1 MRAGTPRT
9 PRSRLALGVLP
20 VLFAL
25 VAAVTP
31 ATSPSASASAQSLFE
46 YAPAT
51 QWGYTY
57 AAPATSATPVALF
70 ANSTTSAVPKSGKLE
85 RQSVIT
91 INYIN
96 SASFPDW
103 AKRELRAAVDV
114 WAANFQSKV
123 AITIDATWSTS
134 QSSLV
139 LGSARPGGYFA
150 GFSGAP
156 DSSLWYPSAL
166 ANALAGKDLDLRNA
180 EMIININSKGMW
192 NTRGDGAPTTRE
204 YDLKSVFIHEMGHG
218 LGFLS
223 NDSYDSFLG
232 FGSIEQPTP
241 YDAYAQTLD
250 GRRLAD
256 IPSPSLELGKALRS
270 TLVWSG
276 AQGIAANGGVK
287 PLLYTPEKYEDGS
300 SISHLDEKT
309 YSASQLDSVMT
320 PDLAAGEVFAG
331 PGPLLLAMMADM
343 RAKPPVGIATELPT
357 LVRNAQAVIGDGA
370 AIVKWDPPANLRTA
384 QVSAYTVKNLKT
396 GTEKSSATSPIVM
409 GGLKNGT
416 AYTFSVVA
424 NNSLGTSTPV
434 TTQSI
439 TPQAAWKSTII
450 DPNVEPAHIS
460 TSSWNKRPV
469 IVYSNGVNGVLKM
482 AIWNGLTW
490 RKTTIDGAGGTNRTS
505 HEITSPISLCLS
517 GTGTTQKLHM
527 FYADGVD
534 KDLRHAVYDGKKV
547 TVEIVDGNGPAVNNY
562 EDPNRVRTASD
573 VSISNACVVTPTGIQ
588 VFYRDESQ
596 GVLLG
601 AYKLNTS
608 SKWVYE
614 QVDGDRKTDGRT
626 TGDVG
631 FHLAAGF
638 DGKKTYVLYDSVL
651 VINQRKEATS
661 GAIRLATRSDI
672 DPAKWAYR
680 TLEES
685 SESLAMTGY
694 DVALSVTAKRAFAMW
709 LSASSVTIPKPNQIR
724 TAVIATNLSV
734 NTFDTSS
741 FGTPNRWI
749 RTNGS
754 AALFNCEDR
763 LCSID
768 FATKKISL
776 VTRSSA
782 INGVSG
788 KWLTFAGK
796 PVVVAHIDGNLAI
809 ARP

>member
-1 MRAGTPRT
+1 MRAGTLRT
-9 PRSRLALGVLP
+9 PRFRAVVPVLLALL
-20 VLFAL
+20 
-25 VAAVTP
+25 
-31 ATSPSASASAQSLFE
+31 ATLMPPASAQPSFR

-57 AAPATSATPVALF
+57 AAPATNV
-70 ANSTTSAVPKSGKLE
+70 TTGVTPKSANLE
-85 RQSVIT
+85 KQST
-91 INYIN
+91 ININ
-96 SASFPDW
+96 YLNASIFPEW
-103 AKRELRAAVDV
+103 AKKELQTAVDI

-123 AITIDATWSTS
+123 TITIDATWSSS
-134 QSSLV
+134 QQSAV

-166 ANALAGKDLDLRNA
+166 ANALAGKDLDLRNP
-180 EMIININSKGMW
+180 EMVINVNSRGSW
-192 NTRGDGAPTTRE
+192 NRRGDGSPTTQE

-223 NDSYDSFLG
+223 NDSYDSYLG
-232 FGSIEQPTP
+232 FGSLEQPTP

-276 AQGIAANGGVK
+276 GQGIAANGGVK
-287 PLLYTPEKYEDGS
+287 PLLYTPSTYEDGS
-300 SISHLDEKT
+300 SVSHLDEKT
-309 YSASQLDSVMT
+309 FADNPLDRVMT
-320 PDLAAGEVFAG
+320 PNLEAGEVFEG
-331 PGPLLLAMMADM
+331 PGPLLLAMIADM

-357 LVRNAQAVIGDGA
+357 VVRNAEAVIADKS
-370 AIVKWDPPANLRTA
+370 AIVKWDPPTNLRTSK
-384 QVSAYTVKNLKT
+384 VTAYTVKNLKT
-396 GTEKSSATSPIVM
+396 GAEKSSTTSPIVM

-416 AYTFSVVA
+416 TYTFSIVA
-424 NNSLGTSTPV
+424 NNSLGVSTPV
-434 TTQSI
+434 NTQPVA
-439 TPQAAWKSTII
+439 PQAAWKSTII
-450 DPNVEPAHIS
+450 DPNVEPAQIS
-460 TSSWNKRPV
+460 TATWNKKPV
-469 IVYSNGVNGVLKM
+469 IVYSNGVDGVLRM
-482 AIWNGLTW
+482 AIWNGVSW
-490 RKTTIDGAGGTNRTS
+490 RRTTVDGAGGTNRTTY
-505 HEITSPISLCLS
+505 EITSPISLCLS
-517 GTGTTQKLHM
+517 GTGTAQKLHM
-527 FYADGVD
+527 FYADGVK

-547 TVEIVDGNGPAVNNY
+547 TVEVVDGNGPSVNNY
-562 EDPNRVRTASD
+562 EDPIRVRTASD

-638 DGKKTYVLYDSVL
+638 DGKNTYVLYDSVL
-651 VINQRKEATS
+651 VINQKKEATS
-661 GAIRLATRSDI
+661 GAIRLATRTDI
-672 DPAKWAYR
+672 DPAKWVYR

-685 SESLAMTGY
+685 SDSLAMTGY
-694 DVALSVTAKRAFAMW
+694 DVALSVTTTGAFAMW
-709 LSASSVTIPKPNQIR
+709 LSASSVTIPKPSQIR
-724 TAVIATNLSV
+724 TAVIATNLNV
-734 NTFDTSS
+734 KTFDTPN

-749 RTNGS
+749 RTNGTS
-754 AALFNCEDR
+754 ALFNCEDR
-763 LCSID
+763 LCSIE

-776 VTRSSA
+776 ITSSTA

-788 KWLTFAGK
+788 KWLTVSGK
-796 PVVVAHIDGNLAI
+796 SAVIANINGSLAL

>member
-1 MRAGTPRT
+1 MRAGTLRT
-9 PRSRLALGVLP
+9 PRFRAVVPVLLALL
-20 VLFAL
+20 
-25 VAAVTP
+25 
-31 ATSPSASASAQSLFE
+31 ATLMPPASAQPSFR

-57 AAPATSATPVALF
+57 AAPATNV
-70 ANSTTSAVPKSGKLE
+70 TTGVTPKSANLE
-85 RQSVIT
+85 KQST
-91 INYIN
+91 ININ
-96 SASFPDW
+96 YLNASIFPEW
-103 AKRELRAAVDV
+103 AKKELQTAVDI

-123 AITIDATWSTS
+123 TITIDATWSSS
-134 QSSLV
+134 QPSAV

-166 ANALAGKDLDLRNA
+166 ANALAGKDLDLRNP
-180 EMIININSKGMW
+180 EMVINVNSRGSW
-192 NTRGDGAPTTRE
+192 NRRGDGAPTTQE

-223 NDSYDSFLG
+223 NDSYDSYLG
-232 FGSIEQPTP
+232 FGSLEQPTP

-276 AQGIAANGGVK
+276 GQGIAANGGVK
-287 PLLYTPEKYEDGS
+287 PLLYTPSTYEDGS
-300 SISHLDEKT
+300 SVSHLDEKT
-309 YSASQLDSVMT
+309 FADNPLDRVMT
-320 PDLAAGEVFAG
+320 PNLEAGEVFEG
-331 PGPLLLAMMADM
+331 PGPLLLAMIADM

-357 LVRNAQAVIGDGA
+357 VVRNAEAVIADKS
-370 AIVKWDPPANLRTA
+370 AIVKWDPPTNLRTSK
-384 QVSAYTVKNLKT
+384 VTAYTVKNLKT
-396 GTEKSSATSPIVM
+396 GAEKSSTTSPIVM

-416 AYTFSVVA
+416 TYTFSIVA
-424 NNSLGTSTPV
+424 NNSLGVSTPV
-434 TTQSI
+434 NTQPVA
-439 TPQAAWKSTII
+439 PQAAWQSTII
-450 DPNVEPAHIS
+450 DPNVEPAQIS
-460 TSSWNKRPV
+460 TATWNKKPV
-469 IVYSNGVNGVLKM
+469 IVYSNGVDGVLRM
-482 AIWNGLTW
+482 AIWNGVSW
-490 RKTTIDGAGGTNRTS
+490 RRTTVDGAGGTNRTTF
-505 HEITSPISLCLS
+505 EITSPISLCLS
-517 GTGTTQKLHM
+517 GTGTAQKLHM
-527 FYADGVD
+527 FYADGVK
-534 KDLRHAVYDGKKV
+534 KDLRHAAYDGKKV
-547 TVEIVDGNGPAVNNY
+547 TVEVIDGNGPSVNNY
-562 EDPNRVRTASD
+562 EDPIRVRTASD

-638 DGKKTYVLYDSVL
+638 DGKNTYVLYDSVL
-651 VINQRKEATS
+651 VINQKKEATS
-661 GAIRLATRSDI
+661 GAIRLATRTDI
-672 DPAKWAYR
+672 DPAKWVYR

-685 SESLAMTGY
+685 SDSLAMTGY
-694 DVALSVTAKRAFAMW
+694 DVALSVTTKGAFVMW
-709 LSASSVTIPKPNQIR
+709 LSASSVTIPKPSQIR
-724 TAVIATNLSV
+724 TAVIATNLNV
-734 NTFDTSS
+734 KTFDTPN

-749 RTNGS
+749 RTNGTS
-754 AALFNCEDR
+754 ALFNCEDR
-763 LCSID
+763 LCSIE

-776 VTRSSA
+776 ITSSTA

-788 KWLTFAGK
+788 KWLTVSGK
-796 PVVVAHIDGNLAI
+796 SAVIANINGSLAL